1 MTILAIY
8 NPAAGAG
15 TAKSFFEDHVL
26 PLLAS
31 HGKTVDKV
39 VGTEHPGHAG
49 EILVDF
55 IRAHDGDVVVILG
68 SGDSTLNECITSLAA
83 AQFSGSRADS
93 KHRVV
98 LVLIPLGTANALFS
112 SFFPPQSNADGSSLD
127 YRLQSLHAFIAGSV
141 PIPLN
146 LAITTLSSPPAARKA
161 PQARISA
168 VVVSTSLHAAILR
181 DSEEL
186 RAEMPGIER
195 FKLKSVKVAAQKNCP
210 IWYQSSV
217 KLLPAPGADVVQIY
231 DPEVKSFVAHPESDP
246 DDDTIV
252 EMEGPFS
259 YFLATVNVGTY
270 FLHALPSATH
280 VLSDRLEPAFMITPL
295 ASKIPASEAVCD
307 VVILRPMRSPVFSAD
322 TPEARAAFVSILG
335 PVFGGAYQGG
345 SHIDLRYNEK
355 GEATIEGDGPTVIEY
370 IRCGG
375 WEWVP
380 DDQDEDAHLLCTDGA
395 LSTIE
400 KEGRAVCSAVAPQ
413 EKTGFLLHV

>member
-55 IRAHDGDVVVILG
+55 IRAHDG
-68 SGDSTLNECITSLAA
+68 TWW
-83 AQFSGSRADS
+83 ADS

-195 FKLKSVKVAAQKNCP
+195 FKVWIGRCTE
-210 IWYQSSV
+210 
-217 KLLPAPGADVVQIY
+217 KLSDLVSEFRETSACTGADVVQIY

-375 WEWVP
+375 WEWFRLVHP
-380 DDQDEDAHLLCTDGA
+380 TQPRLDDELSPFQDDHDEDAHLLCTDGA

-400 KEGRAVCSAVAPQ
+400 KEGRAVCSAV
-413 EKTGFLLHV
+413 